1 MHRTR
6 RPSPAP
12 AAQTG
17 EDCWTATTKHR
28 TGRVVG
34 MAGLEPARPCGRGIL
49 SPLRLP
55 FRHIPDD
62 FTTLNSK
69 YLRHVSSCRLAAI
82 TVTDNERGRNERK
95 PFRAQK
101 RPWQSQRSTLRTG
114 LRWTQVARS
123 RSLEERRGLL
133 CPIFSLRPH
142 QTRPGYLPQSGRRDD
157 GPCRQGRTS
166 KPQNRSQQAEHPTDG
181 RCPSFAEIGARYL
194 SEVSSTKRPATFRK
208 ERAHIAWWTARLR
221 ALPLPQ
227 IHRTH
232 VNAGIAYGFGVP

>member
-1 MHRTR
+1 
-6 RPSPAP
+6 
-12 AAQTG
+12 
-17 EDCWTATTKHR
+17 
-28 TGRVVG
+28 

-62 FTTLNSK
+62 FTTLHSK

-82 TVTDNERGRNERK
+82 TVADNERGRNERK

-123 RSLEERRGLL
+123 RVRALWKRGEVFYARFSATDHARRARDTFRSLEGVTTVQRQLFFPTGKNNRR
-133 CPIFSLRPH
+133 CS
-142 QTRPGYLPQSGRRDD
+142 DD

-166 KPQNRSQQAEHPTDG
+166 KPQNRSQQAEHPHRWTLPFVRRNRG
-181 RCPSFAEIGARYL
+181 PVPVGGLREQAP
-194 SEVSSTKRPATFRK
+194 PTFRK
-208 ERAHIAWWTARLR
+208 ERAHIAWWTARLGT
-221 ALPLPQ
+221 LPLHR

-232 VNAGIAYGFGVP
+232 VNARIAYGFGVP